1 MMPLVQKAGVA
12 LVLLALMLALPA
24 PAAGERLQTPS
35 VAASGA
41 PVGTP
46 SGTPGAIPFEEVVL
60 ENGLTLLMA
69 PDSMAT
75 AVAVTVWYDVGS
87 RHEVEGRTGF
97 AHLFEHLMFE
107 GSENVEPG
115 GHSRLIEQA
124 GGIANASITED
135 RTNYIQTVPPHRL
148 NLVLWL
154 EAERMRSL
162 RVTEEALRR
171 EVEVVKEE
179 RRMRFDNAPFGTS
192 QLEALHYGAY
202 GEGCFAY
209 GHSPIGAMEDLDAAR
224 LDEVRAFHELFYV
237 PDNATIAIAGA
248 FDPAEARGL
257 VEAWF
262 GELPRGAPRPEV
274 TCEEPFAHLPRTT
287 EIRDP
292 NATLPAVWVS
302 WGAVERSHPD
312 APALEVLGRILGA
325 GQSSR
330 LYRGLVRGEQVA
342 VQAQAF
348 PALRRGPGI
357 FVALAIANQ
366 GIEGERLLELLDRE
380 VERIAEE
387 GITDEELERARN
399 QVAAAAILGRQ
410 DVMGRAEALQ
420 SARFFFGRA
429 EAANETV
436 QRIEAVTAEDVR
448 RVAARY
454 LTPENRLVVHTR
466 PGPGDDR

>member
-1 MMPLVQKAGVA
+1 MPLSLALLLLFVAAAPVPVEAQAHHGAPAGEIEFEEWTLDNGLV
-12 LVLLALMLALPA
+12 VLLAPD
-24 PAAGERLQTPS
+24 
-35 VAASGA
+35 
-41 PVGTP
+41 
-46 SGTPGAIPFEEVVL
+46 PG
-60 ENGLTLLMA
+60 
-69 PDSMAT
+69 AT
-75 AVAVTVWYDVGS
+75 AVAVTLWYDVGS
-87 RHEVEGRTGF
+87 RHEVPGRSGF

-107 GSENVEPG
+107 GSEHVEPG
-115 GHSRLIEQA
+115 GHSRLIERA

-148 NLVLWL
+148 NLALWL
-154 EAERMRSL
+154 EADRMRSL
-162 RVTEEALRR
+162 HVSEEALRR

-209 GHSPIGAMEDLDAAR
+209 GHSPIGSMEDLDAAE
-224 LDEVRAFHELFYV
+224 LHEVRAFYERFYV
-237 PDNATIAIAGA
+237 PDNATLAIAGA
-248 FDPAEARGL
+248 FDPSEARGL

-262 GELPRGAPRPEV
+262 GEIPRGAPRPEV
-274 TCEEPFAHLPRTT
+274 ECRDPFAHLPQTR
-287 EIRDP
+287 EIQDS

-312 APALEVLGRILGA
+312 APALEVLGRILGS

-357 FVALAIANQ
+357 FMALAIANQ
-366 GIEGERLLELLDRE
+366 GVESERLLESLDRE
-380 VERIAEE
+380 VARVVED
-387 GITDEELERARN
+387 GVTDDELERARN
-399 QVAAAAILGRQ
+399 QVGAAAILGRQ

-429 EAANETV
+429 DAANETV
-436 QRIEAVTAEDVR
+436 QRIEAVTAEDVQ

-454 LTPENRLVVHTR
+454 LTAGNRLVVHTR